1 MNCCGKKQKLL
12 ECSICLETN
21 QNIQI
26 RKLKCN
32 HKFHMNCIEEWL
44 KMEKRCPLCNNYTV
58 PFKEELM
65 NDLKYLP
72 NKYKH
77 LAQIY
82 LK

>member
-1 MNCCGKKQKLL
+1 MNCCGKKKIL

-21 QNIQI
+21 QKLQF

-44 KMEKRCPLCNNYTV
+44 KIQKRCPLCNNYTLR
-58 PFKEELM
+58 FKDQLK

-72 NKYKH
+72 NKYKG
-77 LAQIY
+77 LINI
-82 LK
+82 